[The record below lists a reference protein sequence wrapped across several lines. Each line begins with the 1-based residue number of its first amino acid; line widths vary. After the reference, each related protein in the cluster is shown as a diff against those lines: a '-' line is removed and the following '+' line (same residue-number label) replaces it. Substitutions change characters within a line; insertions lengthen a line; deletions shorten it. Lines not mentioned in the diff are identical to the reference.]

1 MKQIIVLKEYASMKT
16 AQAFC
21 ARIDPMVQLR
31 FKGKV
36 QLGCNEVDAGCVQ
49 VELTGEFGQEIFL
62 ADLLRT

>member
-1 MKQIIVLKEYASMKT
+1 
-16 AQAFC
+16 
-21 ARIDPMVQLR
+21 MVQLR